1 MEIPRLTCSLFGAIK
16 AAATLKGTVILVHGP
31 KGCVY
36 HVNYILGLR
45 GDCHCPVYC
54 TCMDEHDVVFG
65 AEERLKEAIEDL
77 DSQKSPEMI
86 VVLSCCASGIIGE
99 DVQNACRI
107 ARTGAKVICL
117 EAGGFSS
124 DYTAGYAKT
133 LEAIISEVADPA
145 VPMEPGTVNILGML
159 RAGPDLMEIRR
170 LLSLLGLSV
179 RVVMPA
185 GATYE
190 QIRSIGAASL
200 NIVICETAG
209 MQAAILLRQMFGTP
223 FIRTVY
229 PVGAGLS
236 REFLED
242 VASALGVS
250 KSPDIDEPPK
260 GGPNMD
266 CRARIALF
274 SGPTRAI
281 ALARFLSS
289 HGVSP
294 SVIVLDFGEPFAN
307 EVKDAA
313 GNGCAVLISPGW
325 EEIEEALESHRIDLV
340 LGGLMEHPIAAK
352 LGIPLIDVMH
362 GSMLTAGPQGGA
374 FLLRLIMKYSQPRI
388 GSASS
393 DPSHDGEEKKENTQN
408 ELPDTGCFIKK
419 NE

>member
-16 AAATLKGTVILVHGP
+16 AAATLRDTVILVHGP

-65 AEERLKEAIEDL
+65 AEDRLKEAIEDL
-77 DSQKSPEMI
+77 DSQKSPDMI

-99 DVQNACRI
+99 DVQNACRV
-107 ARTGAKVICL
+107 ARTGAKVICID
-117 EAGGFSS
+117 AGGFSS

-133 LEAIISEVADPA
+133 LEAIISGVADPA
-145 VPMEPGTVNILGML
+145 VPTETGTVNILGML
-159 RAGPDLMEIRR
+159 RAGPDLLEIRR
-170 LLSLLGLSV
+170 LLSMLGLSV

-190 QIRSIGAASL
+190 QIRRIGAASL

-209 MQAAILLRQMFGTP
+209 MQAALLLAQMFGTP

-250 KSPDIDEPPK
+250 TSPDIDEPAGRDPQIHH
-260 GGPNMD
+260 
-266 CRARIALF
+266 RARIALF
-274 SGPTRAI
+274 SGPTRAT

-289 HGVSP
+289 HGISP
-294 SVIVLDFGEPFAN
+294 AVIVLDFGEPFAH
-307 EVKDAA
+307 EVKEAA
-313 GNGCAVLISPGW
+313 GNGCAVFISPRW
-325 EEIEEALESHRIDLV
+325 DEIEDALKSHQIDLV
-340 LGGLMEHPIAAK
+340 LGGLMERPIAAK

-362 GSMLTAGPQGGA
+362 GSMLTAGPEGGA
-374 FLLRLIMKYSQPRI
+374 SMLRHIMKYSQPRI
-388 GSASS
+388 SSASS
-393 DPSHDGEEKKENTQN
+393 DPSHDGE
-408 ELPDTGCFIKK
+408 
-419 NE
+419 

>member
-16 AAATLKGTVILVHGP
+16 AAATIKDTVILVHGP

-77 DSQKSPEMI
+77 DSHKGAEMI

-107 ARTGAKVICL
+107 ARTRAKVIGI

-124 DYTAGYAKT
+124 EFTAGYAQT
-133 LEAIISEVADPA
+133 LVAIISEVADPA
-145 VPMEPGTVNILGML
+145 ASIEPRTVNLIGML
-159 RAGPDLMEIRR
+159 RAGPDLQEIRR
-170 LLSLLGLSV
+170 LLLLLGLTV

-185 GATYE
+185 GATLD
-190 QIRSIGAASL
+190 QIRRIGAASL

-209 MQAAILLRQMFGTP
+209 MQAALLLQQRFGTP

-236 REFLED
+236 REFLQD
-242 VASALGVS
+242 VASALGIS
-250 KSPDIDEPPK
+250 TAPDIPEPAAGETQIPH
-260 GGPNMD
+260 M
-266 CRARIALF
+266 ARIALF

-289 HGVSP
+289 HGISP
-294 SVIVLDFGEPFAN
+294 SVIVLDFGNTFAD
-307 EVKDAA
+307 EVKKAA
-313 GNGCAVLISPGW
+313 GDGCTVLISPRW
-325 EEIEEALESHRIDLV
+325 DEIEDAMRAHRIDLV
-340 LGGLMEHPIAAK
+340 LGGLMERPIAAK

-362 GSMLTAGPQGGA
+362 GSLLTAGPEGGSCV
-374 FLLRLIMKYSQPRI
+374 LRMIGENIRSRI
-388 GSASS
+388 
-393 DPSHDGEEKKENTQN
+393 
-408 ELPDTGCFIKK
+408 
-419 NE
+419 

>member
-16 AAATLKGTVILVHGP
+16 AAATMKDTVILVHGP

-77 DSQKSPEMI
+77 DSRKSPEMI

-107 ARTGAKVICL
+107 ARTNAKVISI

-124 DYTAGYAKT
+124 DYTAGYAQT
-133 LEAIISEVADPA
+133 LIAIISEVADPA
-145 VPMEPGTVNILGML
+145 ESMEPGTVNLLGML
-159 RAGPDLMEIRR
+159 RAGPDLLEIRR

-179 RVVMPA
+179 RAVMPA
-185 GATYE
+185 GATCD
-190 QIRSIGAASL
+190 QIRRIGAASL

-209 MQAAILLRQMFGTP
+209 MQAAILLQQRFGTP

-236 REFLED
+236 REFLGD
-242 VASALGVS
+242 VASALGISTV
-250 KSPDIDEPPK
+250 PDIAEPAARETQIPY
-260 GGPNMD
+260 G
-266 CRARIALF
+266 ARIALF

-281 ALARFLSS
+281 ALARFLTS
-289 HGVSP
+289 HGISP
-294 SVIVLDFGEPFAN
+294 AVIVLDFGNPFAN
-307 EVKDAA
+307 EVKGAA
-313 GNGCAVLISPGW
+313 GDECTVLISPRW
-325 EEIEEALESHRIDLV
+325 DEIEDTLRAHRIDLV
-340 LGGLMEHPIAAK
+340 LGGLMERPIAAK

-362 GSMLTAGPQGGA
+362 GSLLTAGPQGGA
-374 FLLRLIMKYSQPRI
+374 SVLRLIRENTKPRI
-388 GSASS
+388 GRDSAF
-393 DPSHDGEEKKENTQN
+393 PSHDVHGEERE
-408 ELPDTGCFIKK
+408 
-419 NE
+419 